1 MNIQVS
7 LMKYAI
13 DYLSKFIS
21 SKKNLNRILKNK
33 IMRMKIE
40 KKDKFLLYNSIPQII
55 IKLENNRLIDDKN
68 YALSK
73 IRSFAHQ
80 GKSKLFIKNYLIQKG
95 IEKLMNVKTEINDE
109 DSILAPLSQGE
120 MSIHDVRTIHAS
132 EPNISNN
139 RRIGMVLRYCAT
151 DVKQTKID
159 QDKAILVKGEDH
171 HQNFGMIPRPISDMD
186 DKAQALAQSHGQIRT
201 KALMDLD

>member
-13 DYLSKFIS
+13 AYLSKFSS
-21 SKKNLNRILKNK
+21 SKKNLSRILKNK

-55 IKLENNRLIDDKN
+55 LKLENNKLIDDNN

-80 GKSKLFIKNYLIQKG
+80 GKSEFFIKNYLIQKG
-95 IEKLMNVKTEINDE
+95 IEKLIIS
-109 DSILAPLSQGE
+109 DSIKEFENLNPNWEKDSAKIFIRKKRLTKSPENFQKNLSKMARAGF
-120 MSIHDVRTIHAS
+120 SYDLCN
-132 EPNISNN
+132 NI
-139 RRIGMVLRYCAT
+139 L
-151 DVKQTKID
+151 KI
-159 QDKAILVKGEDH
+159 
-171 HQNFGMIPRPISDMD
+171 N
-186 DKAQALAQSHGQIRT
+186 
-201 KALMDLD
+201 

>member
-13 DYLSKFIS
+13 DYLSKFSS

-55 IKLENNRLIDDKN
+55 SKLENNKLINDKN
-68 YALSK
+68 YTQSK
-73 IRSFAHQ
+73 IRSFADQ

-95 IEKLMNVKTEINDE
+95 IEKLI
-109 DSILAPLSQGE
+109 
-120 MSIHDVRTIHAS
+120 
-132 EPNISNN
+132 
-139 RRIGMVLRYCAT
+139 
-151 DVKQTKID
+151 
-159 QDKAILVKGEDH
+159 
-171 HQNFGMIPRPISDMD
+171 ISDSLKEFENLNSNWEKD
-186 DKAQALAQSHGQIRT
+186 SAKTFIRKKRLTQSPENFQKNLSKMARAGFSY
-201 KALMDLD
+201 DLCNNILKIN

>member
-13 DYLSKFIS
+13 DYLGKFSS
-21 SKKNLNRILKNK
+21 SKKNLSRILKNK

-55 IKLENNRLIDDKN
+55 LKLENNNLINDNN

-95 IEKLMNVKTEINDE
+95 IEKLI
-109 DSILAPLSQGE
+109 
-120 MSIHDVRTIHAS
+120 
-132 EPNISNN
+132 
-139 RRIGMVLRYCAT
+139 
-151 DVKQTKID
+151 
-159 QDKAILVKGEDH
+159 
-171 HQNFGMIPRPISDMD
+171 ISDSL
-186 DKAQALAQSHGQIRT
+186 KEFENLNSNWEKVSAKTFIRKKRLTQSPENFQKNLSKMARAGFSY
-201 KALMDLD
+201 DLCNNILKIN

>member
-13 DYLSKFIS
+13 AYLSKFSS
-21 SKKNLNRILKNK
+21 SKKNLSRILKNK

-55 IKLENNRLIDDKN
+55 LKLENNKLINDNN
-68 YALSK
+68 YTLSK

-95 IEKLMNVKTEINDE
+95 IEKLIIS
-109 DSILAPLSQGE
+109 DSIKEFEYLNPNWEMDSAKIFIRKKKLIKSPENNQKNLSKMARAGFSYE
-120 MSIHDVRTIHAS
+120 LS
-132 EPNISNN
+132 
-139 RRIGMVLRYCAT
+139 
-151 DVKQTKID
+151 KKILE
-159 QDKAILVKGEDH
+159 KI
-171 HQNFGMIPRPISDMD
+171 N
-186 DKAQALAQSHGQIRT
+186 
-201 KALMDLD
+201 